1 MAEIEQTA
9 EFSASPDRVWA
20 VLTDLDRIGE
30 WVEEHRGFP
39 DGAPADLREGVSYK
53 QTLAAAGRD
62 VDLEWTVVGHDAP
75 RSLAFD
81 GAGPAGSSAT
91 LRYELSE
98 AGGGT
103 RMIYRTSFELPGGP
117 LGSMVGKVAAPD
129 EDDARATLDRLR
141 TLVEAA

>member
-1 MAEIEQTA
+1 MAEIEQTT
-9 EFSASPDRVWA
+9 EFAAAPQRVWA

-39 DGAPADLREGVSYK
+39 DGAPDALAEGVRYK

-62 VDLEWTVVGHDAP
+62 VDLEWTVVDHDEP

-81 GAGPAGSSAT
+81 GEGPGGSTAT

-103 RMIYRTSFELPGGP
+103 HMVYKTSFELPGGP
-117 LGSMVGKVAAPD
+117 LGSVVGKLAAPG
-129 EDDARATLDRLR
+129 EDDARETLERLR
-141 TLVEAA
+141 ALVEA